1 MKKAFYEIVLF
12 ALFWILVIVIL
23 LIGGCGKEDV
33 NPDSNGLI
41 GNTFRWEC
49 FDDPYHYLIHFTE
62 DSVKS
67 RWALGVNSNVD
78 TTGTEHSD
86 YDHKENFK
94 VDYTDDALMIHRTDY
109 IEPIKYRLENDTLIL
124 HTSEEIE
131 EQYYIKDNSFN
142 YLF

>member
-1 MKKAFYEIVLF
+1 MKNLFYSIATAF
-12 ALFWILVIVIL
+12 L
-23 LIGGCGKEDV
+23 LISGCGIQDV
-33 NPDSNGLI
+33 NPDSNELI
-41 GNTFRWEC
+41 GNTFRWEV

-86 YDHKENFK
+86 YDHKDNFK
-94 VDYTDDALMIHRTDY
+94 VDYTDDALMIHRADY
-109 IEPIKYRLENDTLIL
+109 IEPIDYRLKDDILIL
-124 HTSEEIE
+124 YTSDEIE

-142 YLF
+142 ILF

>member
-1 MKKAFYEIVLF
+1 MKNLFYSIAVAF
-12 ALFWILVIVIL
+12 L
-23 LIGGCGKEDV
+23 LIAGCQKE
-33 NPDSNGLI
+33 NIHPDSELV

-67 RWALGVNSNVD
+67 RWALGINSDVD

-86 YDHKENFK
+86 YDHKHNFK
-94 VDYTDDALMIHRTDY
+94 VDYTDDALMIHRIDY
-109 IEPIKYRLENDTLIL
+109 IEPIKYRLKNDILIL
-124 HTSEEIE
+124 YTSEEIS

-142 YLF
+142 FLF